1 MPPTVA
7 PDVPE
12 EDGEYRKQALVECTR
27 FSCSSAKL
35 IIEQGSNQDS
45 YVVFYDH
52 NSFRGANRIHA
63 AGWCTGS
70 GMAAES
76 SAGGG
81 KPLLHC
87 SLIPSSGS
95 IWDLHLPFGMI
106 NQDRLS
112 SVFRMDVWSSGPELA
127 KLS

>member
-1 MPPTVA
+1 MVA

-12 EDGEYRKQALVECTR
+12 EDGEYRKQALVECTK

-35 IIEQGSNQDS
+35 IIEQGSNQES
-45 YVVFYDH
+45 YVVLYGDH
-52 NSFRGANRIHA
+52 NFFRAANRIHT

-87 SLIPSSGS
+87 PLIPLSGS
-95 IWDLHLPFGMI
+95 IWDLHLPVAII

-112 SVFRMDVWSSGPELA
+112 SAFRMNVWSSGAELA